1 MKYNILWW
9 SSVQVECLWMTDF
22 GRFLR
27 HLKASTKKFYHSNLN
42 EIYQDN
48 CCDPAINICKN
59 HENWHVWHLSSDMT
73 KISKVYKILA
83 LVMFMTKYQVSSMKE
98 TEVMIFSMME
108 GKMKG
113 NKNTKWSQTT
123 LLEIS

>member
-1 MKYNILWW
+1 
-9 SSVQVECLWMTDF
+9 
-22 GRFLR
+22 
-27 HLKASTKKFYHSNLN
+27 
-42 EIYQDN
+42 
-48 CCDPAINICKN
+48 
-59 HENWHVWHLSSDMT
+59 MT